1 MKIAGYQ
8 GSVNLGAGGGATVK
22 VSSDLNAYGSGGKG
36 LAAIAGAANKWAV
49 AVEAQQEDED
59 KQSILNA
66 MDIFNKSRY
75 NIMYNDE
82 SGLMN
87 TKLEGTAGA
96 GASYTE
102 QINKARQDVLS
113 NTKLHSQKNQLAL
126 DHLMY
131 QSAQQGFQTVDQYEQ
146 KQKEAV
152 TDLRYDNN
160 IQNSCEFVQKNW
172 NNPQALQDEI
182 IRTQLLTSAIY
193 GKRGAEFIESK
204 SRANIGQVVASAV
217 GASITNEDY
226 GTMRN
231 LMDKYGS
238 YLTAN
243 QRAAFEKVAYDKE
256 SSAFERNAAKD
267 LYAKYGDDEEA
278 VRKAVE
284 GMKGFSGGESGNDF
298 ENLLT
303 SFGIQESDGNYNAKN
318 ARTGAS
324 GKYQI
329 LPSNWPSWSQEA
341 GLPAGAEMTPENQ
354 EKVARFKLKQYYDKY
369 GAAGAA
375 VAWYSGE
382 TNAQRWVSGKTT
394 DVWGNTWDTPQHG
407 NEPSI
412 KEYAESVTSRA
423 GNVHSTHN
431 MSQDEQDRIMKQYRT
446 IKADHDRIET
456 YKKNKLFEGIKS
468 ELFSMFNNG
477 TSYSDAMAW
486 ATNQA
491 GSDPDKYV
499 TYRNAVTAIYGPQG
513 RSGSGG
519 SGGRE
524 GIAKL
529 GSDGKEAVISMLEAG
544 RFKSKAE
551 FLAFARSHGATNS
564 DMNTLDKSYDNW
576 LSGAGEYA
584 YDWDGLCKY
593 AMGSSSNNKVKQGLK
608 IYGKQWVRTYRAE
621 HNGMNPDESVLV
633 DAMKQ
638 AITTR
643 TFGTYVTKPGFLWDS
658 TKTFSGNDAL
668 LAKAGIARAEKI
680 ADDWY
685 HVTYFDGSDG
695 NVNGGYLDEVMNG
708 DY

>member
-8 GSVNLGAGGGATVK
+8 GSVNLGTGGGATVK

-49 AVEAQQEDED
+49 AVEAQQEEED

-113 NTKLHSQKNQLAL
+113 NTKLHSKKNQLAL

-231 LMDKYGS
+231 IMDKYGS

-256 SSAFERNAAKD
+256 SNAFERNTAKD

-278 VRKAVE
+278 VRKELE
-284 GMKGFSGGESGNDF
+284 GMKGFSEGGNEFDNLVAAIGGQESG
-298 ENLLT
+298 
-303 SFGIQESDGNYNAKN
+303 GNYNAKN
-318 ARTGAS
+318 GRTGAS

-329 LPSNWPSWSQEA
+329 MPDNWPSWSQEA

-354 EKVARFKLKQYYDKY
+354 EIVARFKLKQYYDKY
-369 GAAGAA
+369 GVRGAA
-375 VAWYSGE
+375 IAWYGGE
-382 TNAQRWVSGKTT
+382 GALKYSVEAMNRKQ
-394 DVWGNTWDTPQHG
+394 GNGD
-407 NEPSI
+407 EPSI
-412 KEYAESVTSRA
+412 NEYADSVLARMGT
-423 GNVHSTHN
+423 GHSTHN
-431 MSQDEQDRIMKQYRT
+431 MSQDEQDRIMKQYRI

-456 YKKNKLFEGIKS
+456 YKKNKLFEGIKN
-468 ELFSMFNNG
+468 EIFAMFNNG
-477 TSYSDAMAW
+477 TSYSEAMTW

-499 TYRNAVTAIYGPQG
+499 TYRNAVKAIYGPQG
-513 RSGSGG
+513 RSGSSGG
-519 SGGRE
+519 GGRE
-524 GIAKL
+524 AIAKL

-564 DMNTLDKSYDNW
+564 DMNSLDKSYDNW

-593 AMGSSSNNKVKQGLK
+593 VMGTSSNDKVKQGLK

-643 TFGTYVTKPGFLWDS
+643 TFGSYVTKPGFLWDS

>member
-113 NTKLHSQKNQLAL
+113 NTKLHSKKNQLAL

-226 GTMRN
+226 STMRN
-231 LMDKYGS
+231 IMDKYGS

-256 SSAFERNAAKD
+256 SSAFERNTAKD
-267 LYAKYGDDEEA
+267 LYAKYGDNEEA
-278 VRKAVE
+278 VRKALE
-284 GMKGFSGGESGNDF
+284 GMKGFSEGGNEFDNLVAAIGGQESG
-298 ENLLT
+298 
-303 SFGIQESDGNYNAKN
+303 GNYNAKN
-318 ARTGAS
+318 GRTGAS

-329 LPSNWPSWSQEA
+329 MPDNWPSWSQEA

-354 EKVARFKLKQYYDKY
+354 EIVARFKLKQYYDKY
-369 GAAGAA
+369 GARGAA
-375 VAWYSGE
+375 IAWYGGE
-382 TNAQRWVSGKTT
+382 GALKYSADAMNRKQ
-394 DVWGNTWDTPQHG
+394 GNGD
-407 NEPSI
+407 EPSI
-412 KEYAESVTSRA
+412 NEYADSVLARMGT
-423 GNVHSTHN
+423 GHSTHN

-468 ELFSMFNNG
+468 EIFSMFNNG

-486 ATNQA
+486 ATKQA

-513 RSGSGG
+513 RSGSSG

-524 GIAKL
+524 AIAKL

-564 DMNTLDKSYDNW
+564 DMNSLDKSYDNW

-593 AMGSSSNNKVKQGLK
+593 VMGTSSNDKVKQGLK
-608 IYGKQWVRTYRAE
+608 IYGKQWVRTYRTE

-668 LAKAGIARAEKI
+668 LAKAGIARVEKI

>member
-8 GSVNLGAGGGATVK
+8 GSVNLGTGGGATVK

-231 LMDKYGS
+231 IMDKYGS

-256 SSAFERNAAKD
+256 SSAFERNTAKD

-284 GMKGFSGGESGNDF
+284 GMKGFSGGGNEFDNLVAAIGGQESG
-298 ENLLT
+298 
-303 SFGIQESDGNYNAKN
+303 GNYNAKN
-318 ARTGAS
+318 GRTGAS

-329 LPSNWPSWSQEA
+329 MPDNWPSWSREA

-354 EKVARFKLKQYYDKY
+354 EIVARFKLKQYYDKY
-369 GAAGAA
+369 GARGAA
-375 VAWYSGE
+375 IAWYGGE
-382 TNAQRWVSGKTT
+382 GALKYSADAMNRKQ
-394 DVWGNTWDTPQHG
+394 GNGD
-407 NEPSI
+407 EPSI
-412 KEYAESVTSRA
+412 NEYADSVLARMGT
-423 GNVHSTHN
+423 GHSTRS

-456 YKKNKLFEGIKS
+456 YKKNKLFEGIKN

-477 TSYSDAMAW
+477 TSYSEAMAW

-499 TYRNAVTAIYGPQG
+499 TYRNAVVAIYGPQG
-513 RSGSGG
+513 RSGSSG
-519 SGGRE
+519 SGSGSSNGKLDDDAIGVLEDMLQE
-524 GIAKL
+524 GKFASI
-529 GSDGKEAVISMLEAG
+529 DQ
-544 RFKSKAE
+544 
-551 FLAFARSHGATNS
+551 FLAYAANKGA
-564 DMNTLDKSYDNW
+564 
-576 LSGAGEYA
+576 
-584 YDWDGLCKY
+584 
-593 AMGSSSNNKVKQGLK
+593 SSAQRGKLEK
-608 IYGKQWVRTYRAE
+608 IYKDWYSGTGEFAFDMEGLVQQVAGKNADALYKKKIQNYGRQWVRIYRAQ
-621 HNGMNPDESVLV
+621 HGGNNPGETELLEALQNCV
-633 DAMKQ
+633 
-638 AITTR
+638 TTKVY
-643 TFGTYVTKPGFLWDS
+643 GSYVTEKHSFWFDS
-658 TKTFSGNDAL
+658 TEDIKASDADL
-668 LAKAGIARAEKI
+668 IARGIASVTKTG
-680 ADDWY
+680 DDWY
-685 HVTYFDGSDG
+685 DVKWLDGTSG
-695 NVNGGYLDEVMNG
+695 KINGAYLAKLLKG

>member
-1 MKIAGYQ
+1 MKIADYK
-8 GSVNLGAGGGATVK
+8 GSVNLGTGGGATVK

-256 SSAFERNAAKD
+256 SSAFERNTAKD
-267 LYAKYGDDEEA
+267 LYAKYGDNEEA
-278 VRKAVE
+278 VRKEVE
-284 GMKGFSGGESGNDF
+284 NMDAFSPEGGKVEAQAEGTTWVRNSGVSLDGVKQQVTVGLSDIAKEFNTLSGAQLIVTSGTDSTDIHAAGEHSHGAGVKLDVAADWLENADNRKKFISYMQSKGIKVLDEYSNPSPNSTGGHLDLDF
-298 ENLLT
+298 T
-303 SFGIQESDGNYNAKN
+303 DYKG
-318 ARTGAS
+318 
-324 GKYQI
+324 
-329 LPSNWPSWSQEA
+329 
-341 GLPAGAEMTPENQ
+341 
-354 EKVARFKLKQYYDKY
+354 
-369 GAAGAA
+369 GAAAHRR
-375 VAWYSGE
+375 V
-382 TNAQRWVSGKTT
+382 
-394 DVWGNTWDTPQHG
+394 
-407 NEPSI
+407 
-412 KEYAESVTSRA
+412 
-423 GNVHSTHN
+423 
-431 MSQDEQDRIMKQYRT
+431 SQDEQDRIMKQYRT

-468 ELFSMFNNG
+468 ELFKMFNEG

-486 ATNQA
+486 AVNQA

-513 RSGSGG
+513 RSGSSG

-564 DMNTLDKSYDNW
+564 DMNSLDKSYDNW

-593 AMGSSSNNKVKQGLK
+593 AMGTSSNDKVKQGLK

-643 TFGTYVTKPGFLWDS
+643 TFGSYVTKPGFLWDS

>member
-102 QINKARQDVLS
+102 QINKARQYVLS
-113 NTKLHSQKNQLAL
+113 NTKLHSKKNQLAL

-204 SRANIGQVVASAV
+204 SRTNIGQVVASAV

-231 LMDKYGS
+231 IMDKYGS

-256 SSAFERNAAKD
+256 SSAFERNTAKD
-267 LYAKYGDDEEA
+267 LYAKYGDNEEA
-278 VRKAVE
+278 VRKALE
-284 GMKGFSGGESGNDF
+284 GMKGFSEGGNEFDNLVAAIGGQESG
-298 ENLLT
+298 
-303 SFGIQESDGNYNAKN
+303 GNYNAKN
-318 ARTGAS
+318 SRTGAS

-329 LPSNWPSWSQEA
+329 MPDNWPSWSQEA

-354 EKVARFKLKQYYDKY
+354 EIVARFKLKQYYDKY
-369 GAAGAA
+369 GARGAA
-375 VAWYSGE
+375 IAWYGGE
-382 TNAQRWVSGKTT
+382 GALNYSADAMNRKQ
-394 DVWGNTWDTPQHG
+394 GNGD
-407 NEPSI
+407 EPSI
-412 KEYAESVTSRA
+412 NEYADSVLARMGT
-423 GNVHSTHN
+423 GHSTHN
-431 MSQDEQDRIMKQYRT
+431 MSQDEQDRIIKQYRT

-468 ELFSMFNNG
+468 EIFSMFNNG

-486 ATNQA
+486 ATKQA

-513 RSGSGG
+513 RSGSSG

-524 GIAKL
+524 AIAKL

-544 RFKSKAE
+544 GFKSKAE

-564 DMNTLDKSYDNW
+564 DMNSLDKSYDNW

-593 AMGSSSNNKVKQGLK
+593 VMGTSSNDKVKQGLK

-621 HNGMNPDESVLV
+621 HNGMNPDKSVLV

-643 TFGTYVTKPGFLWDS
+643 TFGSYVTKPGFLWDS

-668 LAKAGIARAEKI
+668 LAKAGIAKVEKI

-695 NVNGGYLDEVMNG
+695 NVNGGHLDEVMNG

>member
-146 KQKEAV
+146 KQREAV

-231 LMDKYGS
+231 IMDKYGS

-256 SSAFERNAAKD
+256 SSAFERNTAKD

-278 VRKAVE
+278 ALKAVE
-284 GMKGFSGGESGNDF
+284 GMKGFSGGGNEFDNLVAAIGGQESG
-298 ENLLT
+298 
-303 SFGIQESDGNYNAKN
+303 GNYNAKN
-318 ARTGAS
+318 GRTGAS

-329 LPSNWPSWSQEA
+329 MPDNWPSWSQEA

-354 EKVARFKLKQYYDKY
+354 EIVARFKLKQYYDKY
-369 GAAGAA
+369 GARGAA
-375 VAWYSGE
+375 IAWYGGE
-382 TNAQRWVSGKTT
+382 GALKYST
-394 DVWGNTWDTPQHG
+394 DAMNRKQGNGD
-407 NEPSI
+407 EPSI
-412 KEYAESVTSRA
+412 NEYADSVLARMGT
-423 GNVHSTHN
+423 GHSTHN
-431 MSQDEQDRIMKQYRT
+431 MSQEEQDRIIKQYRT

-477 TSYSDAMAW
+477 TSYSDAMSW
-486 ATNQA
+486 AAKQA

-499 TYRNAVTAIYGPQG
+499 TYRNAVKAIYGPQG

-519 SGGRE
+519 NG
-524 GIAKL
+524 KL
-529 GSDGKEAVISMLEAG
+529 GSDGKEMVISMLEAG
-544 RFKSKAE
+544 NFKSKAE
-551 FLAFARSHGATNS
+551 FLAFARSHGASNS
-564 DMNTLDKSYDNW
+564 NMNSLDKSYDNW
-576 LSGAGEYA
+576 LNGAGEYA

-593 AMGSSSNNKVKQGLK
+593 AMGGSSNNKVKQGLK
-608 IYGKQWVRTYRAE
+608 VYGKQWVRIYRTE

-643 TFGTYVTKPGFLWDS
+643 TFGSYVTKPGFLWDS
-658 TKTFSGNDAL
+658 TKTFSGSDAL

>member
-231 LMDKYGS
+231 IIDKYGS

-256 SSAFERNAAKD
+256 SSAFERNTAKD

-284 GMKGFSGGESGNDF
+284 NMDAFSPEGGKVETQAEGTTWVRNSGVSLDGVKQQVTIGLSDIAKEFNT
-298 ENLLT
+298 LSGAQLIVT
-303 SFGIQESDGNYNAKN
+303 SGTDSTDIH
-318 ARTGAS
+318 
-324 GKYQI
+324 
-329 LPSNWPSWSQEA
+329 
-341 GLPAGAEMTPENQ
+341 
-354 EKVARFKLKQYYDKY
+354 
-369 GAAGAA
+369 AAGEHSHGAGVKLDVAA
-375 VAWYSGE
+375 DWLENADNRKKFISYMQSKGIKVLDEYSNPSPNSTG
-382 TNAQRWVSGKTT
+382 GHLDLDFT
-394 DVWGNTWDTPQHG
+394 DYKGGATAHRRV
-407 NEPSI
+407 
-412 KEYAESVTSRA
+412 
-423 GNVHSTHN
+423 
-431 MSQDEQDRIMKQYRT
+431 SQDEQDRIMKQYRT

-468 ELFSMFNNG
+468 EIFAMFGNG
-477 TSYSDAMAW
+477 TSYSEAMAW

-499 TYRNAVTAIYGPQG
+499 TYRNAVVAIYGPQG
-513 RSGSGG
+513 RSGSSG

-564 DMNTLDKSYDNW
+564 DMNSLDKSYDNW

-584 YDWDGLCKY
+584 YDWDGLCRY
-593 AMGSSSNNKVKQGLK
+593 AMGSSSNDKVKQGLK

-668 LAKAGIARAEKI
+668 LAKAGIAKAEKI
-680 ADDWY
+680 GDDWY

>member
-8 GSVNLGAGGGATVK
+8 GSVNLGTGGGATVK

-231 LMDKYGS
+231 IMDKYGS

-256 SSAFERNAAKD
+256 SSAFERNTAKD

-278 VRKAVE
+278 VRKEVE
-284 GMKGFSGGESGNDF
+284 NMDAFSPEGGKVETQAEGTTWVRNSGVSLDGVKQQVTIGLSDIAKEFNT
-298 ENLLT
+298 LSGAQLIVT
-303 SFGIQESDGNYNAKN
+303 SGTDSTDIH
-318 ARTGAS
+318 
-324 GKYQI
+324 
-329 LPSNWPSWSQEA
+329 
-341 GLPAGAEMTPENQ
+341 
-354 EKVARFKLKQYYDKY
+354 
-369 GAAGAA
+369 AAGEHSHGAGVKLDVAA
-375 VAWYSGE
+375 DWLENADNRKKFISYMQSKGIKVLDEYSNPSPNSTGGHLDLDFTDYKGGTVAHKHISL
-382 TNAQRWVSGKTT
+382 
-394 DVWGNTWDTPQHG
+394 
-407 NEPSI
+407 
-412 KEYAESVTSRA
+412 
-423 GNVHSTHN
+423 
-431 MSQDEQDRIMKQYRT
+431 DEQDRIMKQYRT

-468 ELFSMFNNG
+468 EIFAMFNKG
-477 TSYSDAMAW
+477 TSYSEAMTW

-499 TYRNAVTAIYGPQG
+499 TYRNAVVAIYGPQG
-513 RSGSGG
+513 RSGSSG
-519 SGGRE
+519 SGGSSNGKLDDDAIGVLEDMLQE
-524 GIAKL
+524 GKFSSI
-529 GSDGKEAVISMLEAG
+529 DQ
-544 RFKSKAE
+544 
-551 FLAFARSHGATNS
+551 FLAYAAKKGA
-564 DMNTLDKSYDNW
+564 
-576 LSGAGEYA
+576 
-584 YDWDGLCKY
+584 
-593 AMGSSSNNKVKQGLK
+593 SSAQRGKLEK
-608 IYGKQWVRTYRAE
+608 IYNDWYNGTGEFAFDMEGLVQQVAGKNADALYKKKIQNYGRQWVRAYRAKN
-621 HNGMNPDESVLV
+621 HGMNPGETELLEALQNCV
-633 DAMKQ
+633 
-638 AITTR
+638 TTKVY
-643 TFGTYVTKPGFLWDS
+643 GSYVTEKHSFWFDS
-658 TKTFSGNDAL
+658 TEDIKASDADL
-668 LAKAGIARAEKI
+668 IARGIASVTKTG
-680 ADDWY
+680 DDWY
-685 HVTYFDGSDG
+685 DVKWLDGTSG
-695 NVNGGYLDEVMNG
+695 KINGAYLAKLLKG

>member
-8 GSVNLGAGGGATVK
+8 GSVNLGTGGGATVK

-231 LMDKYGS
+231 IMDKYGS

-256 SSAFERNAAKD
+256 SSAFERNTAKD

-284 GMKGFSGGESGNDF
+284 GMKGFSGGGNEFDNLVAAIGGQESG
-298 ENLLT
+298 
-303 SFGIQESDGNYNAKN
+303 GNYNAKN
-318 ARTGAS
+318 GRTGAS

-329 LPSNWPSWSQEA
+329 MPDNWPSWSQEA

-354 EKVARFKLKQYYDKY
+354 EIVARFKLKQYYDKY
-369 GAAGAA
+369 GARGAA
-375 VAWYSGE
+375 IAWYGGE
-382 TNAQRWVSGKTT
+382 GALKYSADAMNRKQ
-394 DVWGNTWDTPQHG
+394 GNGD
-407 NEPSI
+407 EPSI
-412 KEYAESVTSRA
+412 NEYADSVLARMGT
-423 GNVHSTHN
+423 GHSTRS
-431 MSQDEQDRIMKQYRT
+431 MSQEEQDRIIKQYRT

-564 DMNTLDKSYDNW
+564 DMNSLDKSYDNW

-593 AMGSSSNNKVKQGLK
+593 VMGGSSNDKVKQGLK

-658 TKTFSGNDAL
+658 TKTFSGSDAL

>member
-8 GSVNLGAGGGATVK
+8 GSVNLGAGSGATVK

-96 GASYTE
+96 SSSYTE

-113 NTKLHSQKNQLAL
+113 NTKLHSKKNQLAL

-231 LMDKYGS
+231 IMDKYGS

-243 QRAAFEKVAYDKE
+243 QRAVFEKVAYDKE
-256 SSAFERNAAKD
+256 SSAFERNTAKD
-267 LYAKYGDDEEA
+267 LYAKYGDNEEA
-278 VRKAVE
+278 VRKEVE
-284 GMKGFSGGESGNDF
+284 NMDAFSPEGGRVEAQAEGTTWVRNSGVSLDGVKQQVTVGLSDIAKEFNT
-298 ENLLT
+298 LSGAQLIVT
-303 SFGIQESDGNYNAKN
+303 SGTDSTDIH
-318 ARTGAS
+318 
-324 GKYQI
+324 
-329 LPSNWPSWSQEA
+329 
-341 GLPAGAEMTPENQ
+341 
-354 EKVARFKLKQYYDKY
+354 
-369 GAAGAA
+369 AAGEHSHGAGVKLDVAA
-375 VAWYSGE
+375 DWLENADNRKKFISYMQSKGIKVLDEYSNPSPNSTG
-382 TNAQRWVSGKTT
+382 GHLDLDFT
-394 DVWGNTWDTPQHG
+394 DYKGGATAHRRV
-407 NEPSI
+407 
-412 KEYAESVTSRA
+412 
-423 GNVHSTHN
+423 
-431 MSQDEQDRIMKQYRT
+431 SQDEQDRIMKQYRT

-468 ELFSMFNNG
+468 EIFAMFGNG

>member
-22 VSSDLNAYGSGGKG
+22 VSSYLNAYGSGGKG
-36 LAAIAGAANKWAV
+36 LAAIAGAVNKWAV

-113 NTKLHSQKNQLAL
+113 DTKLHSKKNQLAL

-226 GTMRN
+226 STMRN
-231 LMDKYGS
+231 IMDKYGS

-256 SSAFERNAAKD
+256 SSAFERNTAKD
-267 LYAKYGDDEEA
+267 LYAKYGDNEEA
-278 VRKAVE
+278 VRKEVE
-284 GMKGFSGGESGNDF
+284 GMKGFSEGGNEFDNLVAAIGGQESG
-298 ENLLT
+298 
-303 SFGIQESDGNYNAKN
+303 GNYNAKN
-318 ARTGAS
+318 GRTGAS

-329 LPSNWPSWSQEA
+329 MPDNWPSWSQEA
-341 GLPAGAEMTPENQ
+341 GLPAGAAMTPENQ
-354 EKVARFKLKQYYDKY
+354 EIVARFKLKQYYDKY
-369 GAAGAA
+369 GARGAA
-375 VAWYSGE
+375 IAWYGGE
-382 TNAQRWVSGKTT
+382 GALNYSADAMNRKQ
-394 DVWGNTWDTPQHG
+394 GNGD
-407 NEPSI
+407 EPSI
-412 KEYAESVTSRA
+412 NEYADSVLARMGT
-423 GNVHSTHN
+423 GHSTHN

-446 IKADHDRIET
+446 IKADHDRIKT

-486 ATNQA
+486 AANQA

-499 TYRNAVTAIYGPQG
+499 TYRNAVKAIYGPQG
-513 RSGSGG
+513 RSGSSNG
-519 SGGRE
+519 
-524 GIAKL
+524 KL

-564 DMNTLDKSYDNW
+564 NMNSLDKSYDNW

-593 AMGSSSNNKVKQGLK
+593 AMGSSSNDKVKQGLK

-668 LAKAGIARAEKI
+668 LAKAGIARVEKI

-695 NVNGGYLDEVMNG
+695 NVNGGYLDEIMNG

>member
-8 GSVNLGAGGGATVK
+8 GSVNLGTGGGATVK

-75 NIMYNDE
+75 NIMYNGE

-231 LMDKYGS
+231 IMDKYGS

-256 SSAFERNAAKD
+256 SSAFERNTAKD

-278 VRKAVE
+278 VRKEVE
-284 GMKGFSGGESGNDF
+284 NMDAFSPEGGKVETQAEGTTWVRNSGVSLDGVKQQVTIGLSDIAKEFNT
-298 ENLLT
+298 LSGAQLIVT
-303 SFGIQESDGNYNAKN
+303 SGTDSTDIH
-318 ARTGAS
+318 
-324 GKYQI
+324 
-329 LPSNWPSWSQEA
+329 
-341 GLPAGAEMTPENQ
+341 
-354 EKVARFKLKQYYDKY
+354 
-369 GAAGAA
+369 AAGEHSHGAGVKLDVAA
-375 VAWYSGE
+375 DWLENADNRKKFISYMQSKGIKVLDEYSNPSPNSTGGHLDLDFTDYKGGTVAHKHISL
-382 TNAQRWVSGKTT
+382 
-394 DVWGNTWDTPQHG
+394 
-407 NEPSI
+407 
-412 KEYAESVTSRA
+412 
-423 GNVHSTHN
+423 
-431 MSQDEQDRIMKQYRT
+431 DEQDRIMKQYRT

-468 ELFSMFNNG
+468 EIFAMFNKG
-477 TSYSDAMAW
+477 TSYSEAMTW

-499 TYRNAVTAIYGPQG
+499 TYRNAVVAIYGPQG
-513 RSGSGG
+513 RSGSSG
-519 SGGRE
+519 SGGSSNGKLDDDAIGVLEDMLQE
-524 GIAKL
+524 GKFSSI
-529 GSDGKEAVISMLEAG
+529 DQ
-544 RFKSKAE
+544 
-551 FLAFARSHGATNS
+551 FLAYAARKGA
-564 DMNTLDKSYDNW
+564 
-576 LSGAGEYA
+576 
-584 YDWDGLCKY
+584 
-593 AMGSSSNNKVKQGLK
+593 SSAQRGKLEK
-608 IYGKQWVRTYRAE
+608 IYNDWYNGTGEFAFDMEGLVQQVAGKNADALYKKKIQNYGRQWVRAYRAKN
-621 HNGMNPDESVLV
+621 HGMNPGETELLEALQNCV
-633 DAMKQ
+633 
-638 AITTR
+638 TTKVY
-643 TFGTYVTKPGFLWDS
+643 GSYVTEKHSFWFDS
-658 TKTFSGNDAL
+658 TEDIKASDADL
-668 LAKAGIARAEKI
+668 IARGIASVTKTG
-680 ADDWY
+680 DDWY
-685 HVTYFDGSDG
+685 DVKWLDGTSG
-695 NVNGGYLDEVMNG
+695 KINGAYLAKLLKG

>member
-8 GSVNLGAGGGATVK
+8 GSVNLGTGGGATVK

-217 GASITNEDY
+217 GSSITNEDY

-231 LMDKYGS
+231 IMDKYGS

-256 SSAFERNAAKD
+256 SSAFERNTAKD

-284 GMKGFSGGESGNDF
+284 GMKGFSGGGNEFDNLVAAIGGQESG
-298 ENLLT
+298 
-303 SFGIQESDGNYNAKN
+303 GNYNAKN
-318 ARTGAS
+318 GRTGAS

-329 LPSNWPSWSQEA
+329 MPDNWPSWSREA

-354 EKVARFKLKQYYDKY
+354 EIVARFKLKQYYDKY
-369 GAAGAA
+369 GARGAA
-375 VAWYSGE
+375 IAWYGGE
-382 TNAQRWVSGKTT
+382 GALKYSADAMNRKQ
-394 DVWGNTWDTPQHG
+394 GNGD
-407 NEPSI
+407 EPSI
-412 KEYAESVTSRA
+412 NEYADSVLARMGT
-423 GNVHSTHN
+423 GHSTRS

-456 YKKNKLFEGIKS
+456 YKKNKLFEGIKN
-468 ELFSMFNNG
+468 EIFAMFGNG
-477 TSYSDAMAW
+477 TSYSEAMAW

-499 TYRNAVTAIYGPQG
+499 TYRNAVVAIYGPQG
-513 RSGSGG
+513 RSGSSGNG
-519 SGGRE
+519 SGSSNGKLDDDAIGVLEDMLQE
-524 GIAKL
+524 GKFASI
-529 GSDGKEAVISMLEAG
+529 DQ
-544 RFKSKAE
+544 
-551 FLAFARSHGATNS
+551 FLAYAANKGA
-564 DMNTLDKSYDNW
+564 
-576 LSGAGEYA
+576 
-584 YDWDGLCKY
+584 
-593 AMGSSSNNKVKQGLK
+593 SSAQRGKLEK
-608 IYGKQWVRTYRAE
+608 IYKDWYSGTGEFAFDMEGFVQQVAGKNADALYKKKIQNYGRQWVRAYRTKN
-621 HNGMNPDESVLV
+621 HGMNPGETELLEALRNCV
-633 DAMKQ
+633 
-638 AITTR
+638 TTKVY
-643 TFGTYVTKPGFLWDS
+643 GSYVTEKHSFWFDS
-658 TKTFSGNDAL
+658 TEDIKASDADL
-668 LAKAGIARAEKI
+668 IARGIASVNKTG
-680 ADDWY
+680 DDWY
-685 HVTYFDGSDG
+685 DVKWLDGTSG
-695 NVNGGYLDEVMNG
+695 KINGAYLAKLLKG

>member
-231 LMDKYGS
+231 IMDKYGS

-256 SSAFERNAAKD
+256 SSAFERNTAKD
-267 LYAKYGDDEEA
+267 LYAKYGDNEEA
-278 VRKAVE
+278 VRKELE
-284 GMKGFSGGESGNDF
+284 GMKGFSEGGNEFDNLVAAIGGQESG
-298 ENLLT
+298 
-303 SFGIQESDGNYNAKN
+303 GNYNAKN
-318 ARTGAS
+318 GRTGAS

-329 LPSNWPSWSQEA
+329 MPDNWPSWSQEA

-354 EKVARFKLKQYYDKY
+354 EIVARFKLKQYYDKY
-369 GAAGAA
+369 GARGAAIAWYGGEGALKYSAGAM
-375 VAWYSGE
+375 
-382 TNAQRWVSGKTT
+382 NRKQ
-394 DVWGNTWDTPQHG
+394 GNGD
-407 NEPSI
+407 EPSI
-412 KEYAESVTSRA
+412 NEYADSVLARMGT
-423 GNVHSTHN
+423 GHSTHN

-468 ELFSMFNNG
+468 EIFSMFNNG

-513 RSGSGG
+513 RSGSSG

-564 DMNTLDKSYDNW
+564 DMNSLDKSYDNW

-593 AMGSSSNNKVKQGLK
+593 VMGTSSNDKVKQGLK

-658 TKTFSGNDAL
+658 TKIFSGNDAL
-668 LAKAGIARAEKI
+668 LAKAGIARVEKI

>member
-113 NTKLHSQKNQLAL
+113 NTKLHSKKNQLAL

-231 LMDKYGS
+231 IMDKYGS

-256 SSAFERNAAKD
+256 SSAFERNTAKD
-267 LYAKYGDDEEA
+267 LYAKYGDNEEA
-278 VRKAVE
+278 VRKALE
-284 GMKGFSGGESGNDF
+284 GMKGFSEGGNEFDNLVAAIGGQESG
-298 ENLLT
+298 
-303 SFGIQESDGNYNAKN
+303 GNYNAKN
-318 ARTGAS
+318 SRTGAS

-329 LPSNWPSWSQEA
+329 MPDNWPSWSQEA

-354 EKVARFKLKQYYDKY
+354 EIVARFKLKQYYDKY
-369 GAAGAA
+369 GARGAA
-375 VAWYSGE
+375 IAWYGGE
-382 TNAQRWVSGKTT
+382 GALNYSADAMNRKQ
-394 DVWGNTWDTPQHG
+394 GNGD
-407 NEPSI
+407 EPSI
-412 KEYAESVTSRA
+412 NEYADSVLARMGT
-423 GNVHSTHN
+423 GHSTHN

-468 ELFSMFNNG
+468 EIFSMFNNG

-513 RSGSGG
+513 RSGSSG

-524 GIAKL
+524 AIAKL

-564 DMNTLDKSYDNW
+564 DMNSLDKSYDNW

-593 AMGSSSNNKVKQGLK
+593 AMGSSSNDKVKQGLK

-668 LAKAGIARAEKI
+668 LAKAGIARVEKI

>member
-8 GSVNLGAGGGATVK
+8 GSVNLGTGGGATVK

-204 SRANIGQVVASAV
+204 SRANIGQVVASAA

-231 LMDKYGS
+231 IMDKYGS

-256 SSAFERNAAKD
+256 SSAFERNTAKD

-278 VRKAVE
+278 VRKEVE
-284 GMKGFSGGESGNDF
+284 NMDAFSPEGGKVETQAEGTTWVRNSGVSLDGVKQQVTIGLSDIAKEFNT
-298 ENLLT
+298 LSGAQLIVT
-303 SFGIQESDGNYNAKN
+303 SGTDSTDIH
-318 ARTGAS
+318 
-324 GKYQI
+324 
-329 LPSNWPSWSQEA
+329 
-341 GLPAGAEMTPENQ
+341 
-354 EKVARFKLKQYYDKY
+354 
-369 GAAGAA
+369 AAGEHSHGAGVKLDVAA
-375 VAWYSGE
+375 DWLENADNRKKFISYMQSKGIKVLDEYSNPSPNSTGGHLDLDFTDYKGGTVAHKHISLDG
-382 TNAQRWVSGKTT
+382 
-394 DVWGNTWDTPQHG
+394 
-407 NEPSI
+407 
-412 KEYAESVTSRA
+412 
-423 GNVHSTHN
+423 
-431 MSQDEQDRIMKQYRT
+431 QDRIMKQYRI

-468 ELFSMFNNG
+468 EIFAMFGNG
-477 TSYSDAMAW
+477 TSYSEAMAW

-499 TYRNAVTAIYGPQG
+499 TYRNAVVAIYGPQG
-513 RSGSGG
+513 RSGS
-519 SGGRE
+519 SGGGNGKLDDDAIGVLEDMLQE
-524 GIAKL
+524 GKFSSI
-529 GSDGKEAVISMLEAG
+529 DQ
-544 RFKSKAE
+544 
-551 FLAFARSHGATNS
+551 FLAYAANKGA
-564 DMNTLDKSYDNW
+564 
-576 LSGAGEYA
+576 
-584 YDWDGLCKY
+584 
-593 AMGSSSNNKVKQGLK
+593 SSAQRGKLEK
-608 IYGKQWVRTYRAE
+608 IYNDWYSGTGEFAFDMEGLVQQVAGKNADKLYKKKIQNYGRQWVRAYRAKN
-621 HNGMNPDESVLV
+621 HGMNPGETELLEALQNCV
-633 DAMKQ
+633 
-638 AITTR
+638 TTKVY
-643 TFGTYVTKPGFLWDS
+643 GSYVTEKHSFWFDS
-658 TKTFSGNDAL
+658 TEDIKASDADL
-668 LAKAGIARAEKI
+668 IARGIASVTKTG
-680 ADDWY
+680 DDWY
-685 HVTYFDGSDG
+685 DVKWLDGTSG
-695 NVNGGYLDEVMNG
+695 KINGAYLAKLLKG

>member
-8 GSVNLGAGGGATVK
+8 GSVNLGTGGGATVK
-22 VSSDLNAYGSGGKG
+22 VSSDLNAYGDGGKG
-36 LAAIAGAANKWAV
+36 LTAIAGAANKWAV

-267 LYAKYGDDEEA
+267 LYAKYGDNEEA
-278 VRKAVE
+278 VRKELE
-284 GMKGFSGGESGNDF
+284 GMKGFSEGGNEFDNLVAAIGGQESG
-298 ENLLT
+298 
-303 SFGIQESDGNYNAKN
+303 GNYNAKN
-318 ARTGAS
+318 GRTGAS

-329 LPSNWPSWSQEA
+329 MPDNWPSWSQEA

-369 GAAGAA
+369 GARGAAIAWYGGEGALKYSAGAM
-375 VAWYSGE
+375 
-382 TNAQRWVSGKTT
+382 NRKQ
-394 DVWGNTWDTPQHG
+394 GNGD
-407 NEPSI
+407 EPSI
-412 KEYAESVTSRA
+412 NEYADSVLARMGT
-423 GNVHSTHN
+423 GHSTHS

-468 ELFSMFNNG
+468 DLFAMFKNG
-477 TSYSDAMAW
+477 TSYSEAMTW

-499 TYRNAVTAIYGPQG
+499 TYRNAVVAIYGPQG
-513 RSGSGG
+513 RSGSSNGKLDDDAIG
-519 SGGRE
+519 VLEDMLQE
-524 GIAKL
+524 GKFASI
-529 GSDGKEAVISMLEAG
+529 DQ
-544 RFKSKAE
+544 
-551 FLAFARSHGATNS
+551 FLAYAANKGA
-564 DMNTLDKSYDNW
+564 
-576 LSGAGEYA
+576 
-584 YDWDGLCKY
+584 
-593 AMGSSSNNKVKQGLK
+593 SSAQRGKLEK
-608 IYGKQWVRTYRAE
+608 IYKDWYSGTGEFAFDMEGLVQQVAGKNADALYKKKIQNYGRQWVRTYRAQ
-621 HNGMNPDESVLV
+621 HGGNNPGETELLEALQNCV
-633 DAMKQ
+633 
-638 AITTR
+638 TTKVY
-643 TFGTYVTKPGFLWDS
+643 GSYVTEKHSFWFDS
-658 TKTFSGNDAL
+658 TEDIKASDADL
-668 LAKAGIARAEKI
+668 IARGIASVTKTG
-680 ADDWY
+680 DDWY
-685 HVTYFDGSDG
+685 DVKWLDGTSG
-695 NVNGGYLDEVMNG
+695 KINGAYLAKLLKG

>member
-8 GSVNLGAGGGATVK
+8 GSVNLGAGSGATVK

-96 GASYTE
+96 SSSYTE

-113 NTKLHSQKNQLAL
+113 NTKLHSKKNQLAL

-231 LMDKYGS
+231 IMDKYGS

-256 SSAFERNAAKD
+256 SSAFERNTAKD

-278 VRKAVE
+278 ALKAVE
-284 GMKGFSGGESGNDF
+284 GMKGFSGGGNEFDNLVAAIGGQESG
-298 ENLLT
+298 
-303 SFGIQESDGNYNAKN
+303 GNYNAKN
-318 ARTGAS
+318 GRTGAS

-329 LPSNWPSWSQEA
+329 MPDNWPSWSREA

-354 EKVARFKLKQYYDKY
+354 EIVARFKLKQYYDKY
-369 GAAGAA
+369 GARGAA
-375 VAWYSGE
+375 IAWYGGE
-382 TNAQRWVSGKTT
+382 GALKYST
-394 DVWGNTWDTPQHG
+394 DAMNRKQGNG
-407 NEPSI
+407 GEPSI
-412 KEYAESVTSRA
+412 NEYADSVLARMGT
-423 GNVHSTHN
+423 GHSTHN
-431 MSQDEQDRIMKQYRT
+431 MSQEEQDRVMKQYRT
-446 IKADHDRIET
+446 IKADHARIET

-468 ELFSMFNNG
+468 EIFAMFGNG
-477 TSYSDAMAW
+477 TSYDAAMTW

-513 RSGSGG
+513 RSGSSG

-544 RFKSKAE
+544 KFKSKAE

-564 DMNTLDKSYDNW
+564 DMNSLDKSYDNW
-576 LSGAGEYA
+576 LNGAGEYA

-593 AMGSSSNNKVKQGLK
+593 AMGGSSNNKVKQGLK

-643 TFGTYVTKPGFLWDS
+643 TFGSYVTKPGFLWDS
-658 TKTFSGNDAL
+658 TKTFSGSDAL

>member
-36 LAAIAGAANKWAV
+36 LAAIAGAANKWAA

-113 NTKLHSQKNQLAL
+113 NTKLHSKKNQLAL

-231 LMDKYGS
+231 IMDKYGS

-256 SSAFERNAAKD
+256 SSAFERNTAKD
-267 LYAKYGDDEEA
+267 LYAKYGDNEEA
-278 VRKAVE
+278 VRKALE
-284 GMKGFSGGESGNDF
+284 GMKGFSEGGNEFDNLVAAIGGQESG
-298 ENLLT
+298 
-303 SFGIQESDGNYNAKN
+303 GNYNAKN
-318 ARTGAS
+318 GRTGAS

-329 LPSNWPSWSQEA
+329 MPDNWPSWSQEA

-354 EKVARFKLKQYYDKY
+354 EIVARFKLKQYYDKY
-369 GAAGAA
+369 GARGAAIAWYGGEGALKYSAGAM
-375 VAWYSGE
+375 
-382 TNAQRWVSGKTT
+382 NRKQ
-394 DVWGNTWDTPQHG
+394 GNGD
-407 NEPSI
+407 EPSI
-412 KEYAESVTSRA
+412 NEYADSVLARMGT
-423 GNVHSTHN
+423 GHSTHN

-486 ATNQA
+486 ATKQA

-513 RSGSGG
+513 RSGSSG
-519 SGGRE
+519 SGGSSNGKLDDDAIGVLEDMLQE
-524 GIAKL
+524 GKFASI
-529 GSDGKEAVISMLEAG
+529 DQ
-544 RFKSKAE
+544 
-551 FLAFARSHGATNS
+551 FLAYAANKGA
-564 DMNTLDKSYDNW
+564 
-576 LSGAGEYA
+576 
-584 YDWDGLCKY
+584 
-593 AMGSSSNNKVKQGLK
+593 SSAQRGKLEK
-608 IYGKQWVRTYRAE
+608 IYNDWYNGTGEFAFDMEGLVQQVAGKNADALYKKKIQNYGRQWVRAYRAKN
-621 HNGMNPDESVLV
+621 HGMNPGETELLEALQNCV
-633 DAMKQ
+633 
-638 AITTR
+638 TTKVY
-643 TFGTYVTKPGFLWDS
+643 GSYVTEKHSFWFDS
-658 TKTFSGNDAL
+658 TEDIKASDADL
-668 LAKAGIARAEKI
+668 IARGIASVTKTG
-680 ADDWY
+680 DDWY
-685 HVTYFDGSDG
+685 DVKWLDGTSG
-695 NVNGGYLDEVMNG
+695 KINGAYLAKLLKG

>member
-8 GSVNLGAGGGATVK
+8 GSVNLGTGGGATVK

-96 GASYTE
+96 SSSYTE

-113 NTKLHSQKNQLAL
+113 NTKLHSKKNQLAL

-231 LMDKYGS
+231 IMDKYGS

-256 SSAFERNAAKD
+256 SNAFERNTAKD

-278 VRKAVE
+278 VRKEVE
-284 GMKGFSGGESGNDF
+284 NMDAFLPEGGKVETQAEGTTWVRNSGVSLDGVKQQVTIGLSDIAKEFNTLSGAQ
-298 ENLLT
+298 LIVT
-303 SFGIQESDGNYNAKN
+303 SGTDSTDIH
-318 ARTGAS
+318 
-324 GKYQI
+324 
-329 LPSNWPSWSQEA
+329 
-341 GLPAGAEMTPENQ
+341 
-354 EKVARFKLKQYYDKY
+354 
-369 GAAGAA
+369 AAGEHSHGAGVKLDVAA
-375 VAWYSGE
+375 DWLENADNRKKFISYMQSKGIKVLDEYSNPSPNSTGGHLDLDFTDYKGGTVAHKHISLDG
-382 TNAQRWVSGKTT
+382 
-394 DVWGNTWDTPQHG
+394 
-407 NEPSI
+407 
-412 KEYAESVTSRA
+412 
-423 GNVHSTHN
+423 
-431 MSQDEQDRIMKQYRT
+431 QDRIMKQYRI

-456 YKKNKLFEGIKS
+456 YKKNKLFEGIKN
-468 ELFSMFNNG
+468 EIFAMFNNG
-477 TSYSDAMAW
+477 TSYSEAMTW

-499 TYRNAVTAIYGPQG
+499 TYRNAVEAIYGPQG
-513 RSGSGG
+513 RSGS
-519 SGGRE
+519 SGGGNGKLDDDAIGVLEDMLQE
-524 GIAKL
+524 GKFSSI
-529 GSDGKEAVISMLEAG
+529 DQ
-544 RFKSKAE
+544 
-551 FLAFARSHGATNS
+551 FLAYAANKGASSAQRGKLEEIYKDWYSGTGEFAF
-564 DMNTLDKSYDNW
+564 DMEGLVQQV
-576 LSGAGEYA
+576 AGKNADALY
-584 YDWDGLCKY
+584 K
-593 AMGSSSNNKVKQGLK
+593 KK
-608 IYGKQWVRTYRAE
+608 IQNYGRQWVRAYRVKN
-621 HNGMNPDESVLV
+621 HGMNPGETELLEALQNCV
-633 DAMKQ
+633 
-638 AITTR
+638 TTKVY
-643 TFGTYVTKPGFLWDS
+643 GSYVTEKHSFWFDS
-658 TKTFSGNDAL
+658 TEDIKASDADL
-668 LAKAGIARAEKI
+668 IARGIASVNKTG
-680 ADDWY
+680 DDWY
-685 HVTYFDGSDG
+685 DVKWLDGTSG
-695 NVNGGYLDEVMNG
+695 KINGAYLAKLLKG

>member
-8 GSVNLGAGGGATVK
+8 GSVNLGTGGGATVK

-113 NTKLHSQKNQLAL
+113 NTKLHSKKNQLAL

-231 LMDKYGS
+231 IMDKYGS

-256 SSAFERNAAKD
+256 SNAFERNTAKD

-278 VRKAVE
+278 VRKEVE
-284 GMKGFSGGESGNDF
+284 NMDAFLPEGGKVETQAEGTTWVRNSGVSLDGVKQQVTIGLSDIAKEFNTLSGAQ
-298 ENLLT
+298 LIVT
-303 SFGIQESDGNYNAKN
+303 SGTDSTDIH
-318 ARTGAS
+318 
-324 GKYQI
+324 
-329 LPSNWPSWSQEA
+329 
-341 GLPAGAEMTPENQ
+341 
-354 EKVARFKLKQYYDKY
+354 
-369 GAAGAA
+369 AAGEHSHGAGVKLDVAA
-375 VAWYSGE
+375 DWLENADNRKKFISYMQSKGIKVLDEYSNPSPNSTGGHLDLDFTDYKGGTVAHKHISLDG
-382 TNAQRWVSGKTT
+382 
-394 DVWGNTWDTPQHG
+394 
-407 NEPSI
+407 
-412 KEYAESVTSRA
+412 
-423 GNVHSTHN
+423 
-431 MSQDEQDRIMKQYRT
+431 QDRIMKQYRI

-468 ELFSMFNNG
+468 EIFAMFGNG
-477 TSYSDAMAW
+477 TSYSEAMTW

-499 TYRNAVTAIYGPQG
+499 TYRNAVEAIYGPQG

-519 SGGRE
+519 SSNGKLDDDAIGVLEDMLQE
-524 GIAKL
+524 GKFSSI
-529 GSDGKEAVISMLEAG
+529 DQ
-544 RFKSKAE
+544 
-551 FLAFARSHGATNS
+551 FLAYAANKGA
-564 DMNTLDKSYDNW
+564 
-576 LSGAGEYA
+576 
-584 YDWDGLCKY
+584 
-593 AMGSSSNNKVKQGLK
+593 SSAQRGKLEK
-608 IYGKQWVRTYRAE
+608 IYKDWYSGTGEFAFDMEGLVQQVAGKNADALYKKKIQNYGRQWVRAYRVKN
-621 HNGMNPDESVLV
+621 HGMNPGETELLEALQNCV
-633 DAMKQ
+633 
-638 AITTR
+638 TTKVY
-643 TFGTYVTKPGFLWDS
+643 GSYVTEKHSFWFDS
-658 TKTFSGNDAL
+658 TEDIKASDADL
-668 LAKAGIARAEKI
+668 IARGIASVNKTG
-680 ADDWY
+680 DDWY
-685 HVTYFDGSDG
+685 DVKWLDGTSG
-695 NVNGGYLDEVMNG
+695 KINGAYLAKLLKG

>member
-113 NTKLHSQKNQLAL
+113 NTKLHSKKNQLAL

-231 LMDKYGS
+231 IMDKYGS

-256 SSAFERNAAKD
+256 SSAFERNTAKD

-278 VRKAVE
+278 VRKEVE
-284 GMKGFSGGESGNDF
+284 NMDAFSPEGGKVETQAEGTTWVRNSGVSLDGVKQQVTIGLSDIAKEFNT
-298 ENLLT
+298 LSGAQLIVT
-303 SFGIQESDGNYNAKN
+303 SGTDSTDIH
-318 ARTGAS
+318 
-324 GKYQI
+324 
-329 LPSNWPSWSQEA
+329 
-341 GLPAGAEMTPENQ
+341 
-354 EKVARFKLKQYYDKY
+354 
-369 GAAGAA
+369 AAGEHSHAA
-375 VAWYSGE
+375 GIKLDVAADWLENADNRKKFISYMQSKGIKVLDEYSNPSPNSTG
-382 TNAQRWVSGKTT
+382 GHLDLDFT
-394 DVWGNTWDTPQHG
+394 DYKGGTVAHKHISLDG
-407 NEPSI
+407 
-412 KEYAESVTSRA
+412 
-423 GNVHSTHN
+423 
-431 MSQDEQDRIMKQYRT
+431 QDRIMKQYRI

-468 ELFSMFNNG
+468 EIFAMFGNG
-477 TSYSDAMAW
+477 TSYSEAMTW

-499 TYRNAVTAIYGPQG
+499 TYRNAVEAIYGPQG
-513 RSGSGG
+513 RSGSSG
-519 SGGRE
+519 SGGSSNGKLDDDAIGVLEDMLQE
-524 GIAKL
+524 GKFASI
-529 GSDGKEAVISMLEAG
+529 DQ
-544 RFKSKAE
+544 
-551 FLAFARSHGATNS
+551 FLAYAANKGA
-564 DMNTLDKSYDNW
+564 
-576 LSGAGEYA
+576 
-584 YDWDGLCKY
+584 
-593 AMGSSSNNKVKQGLK
+593 SSAQRGKLEK
-608 IYGKQWVRTYRAE
+608 IYNDWYSGTGEFAFDMEGLVQQVAGKNADALYKKKIQNYGRQWVRAYRTKN
-621 HNGMNPDESVLV
+621 HGMNPGETELLEALRNCV
-633 DAMKQ
+633 
-638 AITTR
+638 TTKVY
-643 TFGTYVTKPGFLWDS
+643 GSYVTEKHSFWFDS
-658 TKTFSGNDAL
+658 TEDIKASDADL
-668 LAKAGIARAEKI
+668 IARGIASVNKTG
-680 ADDWY
+680 DDWY
-685 HVTYFDGSDG
+685 DVKWLDGTSG
-695 NVNGGYLDEVMNG
+695 KINGAYLAKLLKG

>member
-8 GSVNLGAGGGATVK
+8 GSVNLGTGGGATVK

-87 TKLEGTAGA
+87 TKLEGTPGA

-231 LMDKYGS
+231 IMDKYGS

-256 SSAFERNAAKD
+256 SSAFERNTAKD
-267 LYAKYGDDEEA
+267 LYAKYGDNEEA
-278 VRKAVE
+278 VRKELE
-284 GMKGFSGGESGNDF
+284 GMKGFSEGGNEFDNLVAAIGGQESG
-298 ENLLT
+298 
-303 SFGIQESDGNYNAKN
+303 GNYNAKN
-318 ARTGAS
+318 GRTGAS

-329 LPSNWPSWSQEA
+329 MPDNWPSWSQEA

-354 EKVARFKLKQYYDKY
+354 EIVARFKLKQYYDKY
-369 GAAGAA
+369 GARGAA
-375 VAWYSGE
+375 IAWYGGE
-382 TNAQRWVSGKTT
+382 GALKYSADAMNRKQ
-394 DVWGNTWDTPQHG
+394 GNGD
-407 NEPSI
+407 EPSI
-412 KEYAESVTSRA
+412 NEYADSVLARMGT
-423 GNVHSTHN
+423 GHSTHN
-431 MSQDEQDRIMKQYRT
+431 MSQDEQDRIIKQYRT

-468 ELFSMFNNG
+468 NLFAMFGNG
-477 TSYSDAMAW
+477 TSYSEAMTW

-499 TYRNAVTAIYGPQG
+499 TYRNAVMAIYGPQG

-658 TKTFSGNDAL
+658 TKIFSGSDAL

>member
-8 GSVNLGAGGGATVK
+8 GSVNLGTGGGATVK
-22 VSSDLNAYGSGGKG
+22 VSSDLNAYGDGGKG

-256 SSAFERNAAKD
+256 SSAFERNTAKD
-267 LYAKYGDDEEA
+267 LYAKYGDNEEA
-278 VRKAVE
+278 VRKEVE
-284 GMKGFSGGESGNDF
+284 NMDAFSPEGGKVEAQAEGTTWVRNSGVSLDGIKQQVTVGLSDIAKEFNT
-298 ENLLT
+298 LSGAQLIVT
-303 SFGIQESDGNYNAKN
+303 SGTDSTDIH
-318 ARTGAS
+318 
-324 GKYQI
+324 
-329 LPSNWPSWSQEA
+329 
-341 GLPAGAEMTPENQ
+341 
-354 EKVARFKLKQYYDKY
+354 
-369 GAAGAA
+369 AAGEHSHGAGVKLDVAA
-375 VAWYSGE
+375 DWLENADNRKKFISYMQSKGIKVLDEYSNPSPNSTG
-382 TNAQRWVSGKTT
+382 GHLDLDFT
-394 DVWGNTWDTPQHG
+394 DYKGGATAHRRV
-407 NEPSI
+407 
-412 KEYAESVTSRA
+412 
-423 GNVHSTHN
+423 
-431 MSQDEQDRIMKQYRT
+431 SQDEQDRIMKQYRT

-468 ELFSMFNNG
+468 EIFAMFGNG

-519 SGGRE
+519 SGDRE

>member
-1 MKIAGYQ
+1 
-8 GSVNLGAGGGATVK
+8 
-22 VSSDLNAYGSGGKG
+22 
-36 LAAIAGAANKWAV
+36 
-49 AVEAQQEDED
+49 
-59 KQSILNA
+59 
-66 MDIFNKSRY
+66 
-75 NIMYNDE
+75 
-82 SGLMN
+82 
-87 TKLEGTAGA
+87 
-96 GASYTE
+96 
-102 QINKARQDVLS
+102 
-113 NTKLHSQKNQLAL
+113 
-126 DHLMY
+126 
-131 QSAQQGFQTVDQYEQ
+131 
-146 KQKEAV
+146 
-152 TDLRYDNN
+152 
-160 IQNSCEFVQKNW
+160 
-172 NNPQALQDEI
+172 
-182 IRTQLLTSAIY
+182 
-193 GKRGAEFIESK
+193 
-204 SRANIGQVVASAV
+204 
-217 GASITNEDY
+217 
-226 GTMRN
+226 
-231 LMDKYGS
+231 
-238 YLTAN
+238 
-243 QRAAFEKVAYDKE
+243 
-256 SSAFERNAAKD
+256 
-267 LYAKYGDDEEA
+267 
-278 VRKAVE
+278 
-284 GMKGFSGGESGNDF
+284 
-298 ENLLT
+298 
-303 SFGIQESDGNYNAKN
+303 
-318 ARTGAS
+318 
-324 GKYQI
+324 
-329 LPSNWPSWSQEA
+329 
-341 GLPAGAEMTPENQ
+341 MTPENQ

-369 GAAGAA
+369 GARGAA
-375 VAWYSGE
+375 IAWYGGE
-382 TNAQRWVSGKTT
+382 GALKYSADAMNRKQ
-394 DVWGNTWDTPQHG
+394 GNGD
-407 NEPSI
+407 EPSI
-412 KEYAESVTSRA
+412 NEYADSVLARMGT
-423 GNVHSTHN
+423 GHSTHS
-431 MSQDEQDRIMKQYRT
+431 MSQDEQDRIIKQYRT

-468 ELFSMFNNG
+468 ELFSMFKNG

-513 RSGSGG
+513 RSGS

-564 DMNTLDKSYDNW
+564 DMNTLDKAYDNW

-658 TKTFSGNDAL
+658 TKTFSGNEAL

-695 NVNGGYLDEVMNG
+695 NVNGGYLDEIMNG

>member
-113 NTKLHSQKNQLAL
+113 NTKLHSKKNQLAL

-231 LMDKYGS
+231 IMDKYGS

-256 SSAFERNAAKD
+256 SSAFERNTAKD
-267 LYAKYGDDEEA
+267 LYAKYGDNEEA
-278 VRKAVE
+278 VRKALE
-284 GMKGFSGGESGNDF
+284 GMKGFSEGGNEFDNLVAAIGGQESG
-298 ENLLT
+298 
-303 SFGIQESDGNYNAKN
+303 GNYNAKN
-318 ARTGAS
+318 GRTGAS

-329 LPSNWPSWSQEA
+329 MPDNWPSWSQEA

-354 EKVARFKLKQYYDKY
+354 EIVARFKLKQYYDKY
-369 GAAGAA
+369 GARGAA
-375 VAWYSGE
+375 IAWYGGE
-382 TNAQRWVSGKTT
+382 GALKYSADAMNRKQ
-394 DVWGNTWDTPQHG
+394 GNGD
-407 NEPSI
+407 EPSI
-412 KEYAESVTSRA
+412 NEYADSVLARMGT
-423 GNVHSTHN
+423 GHSTHN

-468 ELFSMFNNG
+468 EIFSMFNNG

-513 RSGSGG
+513 RSGSSG

-524 GIAKL
+524 AIAKL

-564 DMNTLDKSYDNW
+564 DMNSLDKSYDNW

-593 AMGSSSNNKVKQGLK
+593 VMGTSSNDKVKQGLK
-608 IYGKQWVRTYRAE
+608 IYGKQWVRTYRTE

-668 LAKAGIARAEKI
+668 LAKAGIARVEKI

>member
-8 GSVNLGAGGGATVK
+8 GSVNLGTGGGATVK

-231 LMDKYGS
+231 IMDKYGS

-256 SSAFERNAAKD
+256 SSAFERNTAKD

-278 VRKAVE
+278 VRKEVE
-284 GMKGFSGGESGNDF
+284 NMDAFSPEGGKVETQAEGTTWVRNSGVSLDGVKQQVTIGLSDIAKEFNT
-298 ENLLT
+298 LSGAQLIVT
-303 SFGIQESDGNYNAKN
+303 SGTDSTDIH
-318 ARTGAS
+318 
-324 GKYQI
+324 
-329 LPSNWPSWSQEA
+329 
-341 GLPAGAEMTPENQ
+341 
-354 EKVARFKLKQYYDKY
+354 
-369 GAAGAA
+369 AAGEHSHGAGVKLDVAA
-375 VAWYSGE
+375 DWLENADNRKKFISYMQSKGIKVLDEYSNPSPNSTGGHLDLDFTDYKGGTVAHKHISL
-382 TNAQRWVSGKTT
+382 
-394 DVWGNTWDTPQHG
+394 
-407 NEPSI
+407 
-412 KEYAESVTSRA
+412 
-423 GNVHSTHN
+423 
-431 MSQDEQDRIMKQYRT
+431 DEQDRIMKQYRT

-468 ELFSMFNNG
+468 EIFAMFNKG
-477 TSYSDAMAW
+477 TSYSEAMTW

-499 TYRNAVTAIYGPQG
+499 TYRNAVVAIYGPQG
-513 RSGSGG
+513 RSGSSG
-519 SGGRE
+519 SGGSSNGKLDDDAIGVLEDMLQE
-524 GIAKL
+524 GKFSSI
-529 GSDGKEAVISMLEAG
+529 DQ
-544 RFKSKAE
+544 
-551 FLAFARSHGATNS
+551 FLAYAAKKGA
-564 DMNTLDKSYDNW
+564 
-576 LSGAGEYA
+576 
-584 YDWDGLCKY
+584 
-593 AMGSSSNNKVKQGLK
+593 SSAQRGKLEK
-608 IYGKQWVRTYRAE
+608 IYNDWYNGTGEFAFDMEGLVQQVAGKNVDALYKKKIQNYGRQWVRAYRAKN
-621 HNGMNPDESVLV
+621 HGMNPGETELLEALQNCV
-633 DAMKQ
+633 
-638 AITTR
+638 TTKVY
-643 TFGTYVTKPGFLWDS
+643 GSYVTEKHSFWFDS
-658 TKTFSGNDAL
+658 TEDIKASDADL
-668 LAKAGIARAEKI
+668 IARGIASVTKTG
-680 ADDWY
+680 DDWY
-685 HVTYFDGSDG
+685 DVKWLDGTSG
-695 NVNGGYLDEVMNG
+695 KINGAYLAKLLKG

>member
-36 LAAIAGAANKWAV
+36 LAAIAGAVNKWAV

-113 NTKLHSQKNQLAL
+113 NTKLHSKKNQLAL

-226 GTMRN
+226 STMRN
-231 LMDKYGS
+231 IMDKYGS

-256 SSAFERNAAKD
+256 SSAFERNTAKD
-267 LYAKYGDDEEA
+267 LYAKYGDNEEA
-278 VRKAVE
+278 VRKELE
-284 GMKGFSGGESGNDF
+284 GMKGFSEGGNEFDNLVAAIGGQESG
-298 ENLLT
+298 
-303 SFGIQESDGNYNAKN
+303 GNYNAKN
-318 ARTGAS
+318 GRTGAS

-329 LPSNWPSWSQEA
+329 MPDNWPSWSQEA

-354 EKVARFKLKQYYDKY
+354 EIVARFKLKQYYDKY
-369 GAAGAA
+369 GARGAA
-375 VAWYSGE
+375 IAWYGGE
-382 TNAQRWVSGKTT
+382 GALKYSADAMNRKQ
-394 DVWGNTWDTPQHG
+394 GNGD
-407 NEPSI
+407 EPSI
-412 KEYAESVTSRA
+412 NEYADSVLARMGT
-423 GNVHSTHN
+423 GHSTHN

-468 ELFSMFNNG
+468 ELFIMFNNG

-486 ATNQA
+486 AINQA

-513 RSGSGG
+513 RSGSSG

-564 DMNTLDKSYDNW
+564 DMNSLDKSYDNW

-593 AMGSSSNNKVKQGLK
+593 AMGSSSNDKVKQGLK

-668 LAKAGIARAEKI
+668 LAKAGIARVEKI

-695 NVNGGYLDEVMNG
+695 NVNGGYLDEIMNG

>member
-8 GSVNLGAGGGATVK
+8 GSVNLGTGGGATVK

-231 LMDKYGS
+231 IMDKYGS

-256 SSAFERNAAKD
+256 SNAFERNTAKD

-278 VRKAVE
+278 VRKEVE
-284 GMKGFSGGESGNDF
+284 NMDAFSPEGGKVETQAEGTTWVRNSGVSLDGVKQQVTIGLSDIAKEFNT
-298 ENLLT
+298 LSGAQLIVT
-303 SFGIQESDGNYNAKN
+303 SGTDSTDIH
-318 ARTGAS
+318 
-324 GKYQI
+324 
-329 LPSNWPSWSQEA
+329 
-341 GLPAGAEMTPENQ
+341 
-354 EKVARFKLKQYYDKY
+354 
-369 GAAGAA
+369 AAGEHSHGAGVKLDVAA
-375 VAWYSGE
+375 DWLENADNRKKFISYMQSKGIKVLDEYSNPSPNSTGGHLDLDFTDYKGGTVAHKHISLDG
-382 TNAQRWVSGKTT
+382 
-394 DVWGNTWDTPQHG
+394 
-407 NEPSI
+407 
-412 KEYAESVTSRA
+412 
-423 GNVHSTHN
+423 
-431 MSQDEQDRIMKQYRT
+431 QDRIMKQYRI

-456 YKKNKLFEGIKS
+456 YKKNKFFEGIKN
-468 ELFSMFNNG
+468 EIFAMFGNG

-499 TYRNAVTAIYGPQG
+499 TYRNAVEAIYGPQG
-513 RSGSGG
+513 GSGSSGSGG
-519 SGGRE
+519 SSNGKLDDDAIGVLEDMLQE
-524 GIAKL
+524 GKFASI
-529 GSDGKEAVISMLEAG
+529 DQ
-544 RFKSKAE
+544 
-551 FLAFARSHGATNS
+551 FLAYAANKGA
-564 DMNTLDKSYDNW
+564 
-576 LSGAGEYA
+576 
-584 YDWDGLCKY
+584 
-593 AMGSSSNNKVKQGLK
+593 SSAQRGKLEK
-608 IYGKQWVRTYRAE
+608 IYNDWYSGTGEFAFDMEGLVQQVAGKNADALYKKKIQNYGRQWVRAYRAKN
-621 HNGMNPDESVLV
+621 HGMNPGETELLEALRNCV
-633 DAMKQ
+633 
-638 AITTR
+638 TTKVY
-643 TFGTYVTKPGFLWDS
+643 GSYVTEKHSFWFDS
-658 TKTFSGNDAL
+658 TEDIKASDADL
-668 LAKAGIARAEKI
+668 IARGIASVNKTG
-680 ADDWY
+680 DDWY
-685 HVTYFDGSDG
+685 DVKWLDGTSG
-695 NVNGGYLDEVMNG
+695 KINGAYLAKLLKG

>member
-267 LYAKYGDDEEA
+267 LYAKYGDNEEA
-278 VRKAVE
+278 VRKEVE
-284 GMKGFSGGESGNDF
+284 NMDAFSTEGGKVEAQAEGTTWVRNSGVSLDGVKQQVTVGLSDIAKEFNT
-298 ENLLT
+298 LSGAQLIVT
-303 SFGIQESDGNYNAKN
+303 SGTDSTDIH
-318 ARTGAS
+318 
-324 GKYQI
+324 
-329 LPSNWPSWSQEA
+329 
-341 GLPAGAEMTPENQ
+341 
-354 EKVARFKLKQYYDKY
+354 
-369 GAAGAA
+369 AAGEHSHGAGVKLDVAA
-375 VAWYSGE
+375 DWLENADNRKKFISYMQSKGIKVLDEYSNPSPNSTG
-382 TNAQRWVSGKTT
+382 GHLDLDFT
-394 DVWGNTWDTPQHG
+394 DYKGGATAHRRV
-407 NEPSI
+407 
-412 KEYAESVTSRA
+412 
-423 GNVHSTHN
+423 
-431 MSQDEQDRIMKQYRT
+431 SQDEQDRIMKQYRT

-468 ELFSMFNNG
+468 ELFSMFKNG

-486 ATNQA
+486 AVNQA

-513 RSGSGG
+513 RSGSSG

>member
-231 LMDKYGS
+231 IMDKYGS

-256 SSAFERNAAKD
+256 SSAFERNTAKD

-278 VRKAVE
+278 VRKEVE
-284 GMKGFSGGESGNDF
+284 NMDAFSPEGGKVETQAEGTTWVRNSGVSLDGVKQQVTIGLSDIAKEFNT
-298 ENLLT
+298 LSGAQLIVT
-303 SFGIQESDGNYNAKN
+303 SGTDSTDIH
-318 ARTGAS
+318 
-324 GKYQI
+324 
-329 LPSNWPSWSQEA
+329 
-341 GLPAGAEMTPENQ
+341 
-354 EKVARFKLKQYYDKY
+354 
-369 GAAGAA
+369 AAGEHSHGAGVKLDVAA
-375 VAWYSGE
+375 DWLENADNRKKFISYMQSKGIKVLDEYSNPSPNSTGGHLDLDFTDYKGGTVAHKHISL
-382 TNAQRWVSGKTT
+382 
-394 DVWGNTWDTPQHG
+394 
-407 NEPSI
+407 
-412 KEYAESVTSRA
+412 
-423 GNVHSTHN
+423 
-431 MSQDEQDRIMKQYRT
+431 DEQDRIMKQYRT

-468 ELFSMFNNG
+468 EIFAMFNKG
-477 TSYSDAMAW
+477 TSYSEAMTW

-499 TYRNAVTAIYGPQG
+499 TYRNAVVAIYGPQG
-513 RSGSGG
+513 RSGSSG
-519 SGGRE
+519 SGGSSNGKLDDDAIGVLEDMLQE
-524 GIAKL
+524 GKFSSI
-529 GSDGKEAVISMLEAG
+529 DQ
-544 RFKSKAE
+544 
-551 FLAFARSHGATNS
+551 FLAYAAKKGA
-564 DMNTLDKSYDNW
+564 
-576 LSGAGEYA
+576 
-584 YDWDGLCKY
+584 
-593 AMGSSSNNKVKQGLK
+593 SSAQRGKLEK
-608 IYGKQWVRTYRAE
+608 IYNDWYNGTGEFAFDMEGLVQQVAGKNADALYKKKIQNYGRQWVRAYRAKN
-621 HNGMNPDESVLV
+621 HGMNPGETELLEALQNCV
-633 DAMKQ
+633 
-638 AITTR
+638 TTKVY
-643 TFGTYVTKPGFLWDS
+643 GSYVTEKHSFWFDS
-658 TKTFSGNDAL
+658 TEDIKASDADL
-668 LAKAGIARAEKI
+668 IARGIASVTKTG
-680 ADDWY
+680 DDWY
-685 HVTYFDGSDG
+685 DVKWLDGTSG
-695 NVNGGYLDEVMNG
+695 KINGAYLAKLLKG

>member
-8 GSVNLGAGGGATVK
+8 GSVNLGTGGGATVK

-36 LAAIAGAANKWAV
+36 LAAAAGAANKWAV

-113 NTKLHSQKNQLAL
+113 NTKLHSKKNQLAL

-217 GASITNEDY
+217 DASITNEDY
-226 GTMRN
+226 DTMRN
-231 LMDKYGS
+231 IMDKYGS

-256 SSAFERNAAKD
+256 SSAFERNTAKD
-267 LYAKYGDDEEA
+267 LYAKYGDNEEA
-278 VRKAVE
+278 VRKELE
-284 GMKGFSGGESGNDF
+284 GMKGFSEGGNEFDNLVAAIGGQESG
-298 ENLLT
+298 
-303 SFGIQESDGNYNAKN
+303 GNYNAKN
-318 ARTGAS
+318 GRTGAS

-329 LPSNWPSWSQEA
+329 MPDNWPSWSQEA

-354 EKVARFKLKQYYDKY
+354 EIVARFKLKQYYDKY
-369 GAAGAA
+369 GARGAAIAWYGGEGALKYSAGAM
-375 VAWYSGE
+375 
-382 TNAQRWVSGKTT
+382 NRKQ
-394 DVWGNTWDTPQHG
+394 GNGD
-407 NEPSI
+407 EPSI
-412 KEYAESVTSRA
+412 NEYADSVLARMGT
-423 GNVHSTHN
+423 GHSTHN

-499 TYRNAVTAIYGPQG
+499 TYRNAVVAIYGPQG
-513 RSGSGG
+513 RSGSSG
-519 SGGRE
+519 SGGSSNGKLDDDAIGVLEDMLQE
-524 GIAKL
+524 GKFSSI
-529 GSDGKEAVISMLEAG
+529 DQ
-544 RFKSKAE
+544 
-551 FLAFARSHGATNS
+551 FLAYAANKGA
-564 DMNTLDKSYDNW
+564 
-576 LSGAGEYA
+576 
-584 YDWDGLCKY
+584 
-593 AMGSSSNNKVKQGLK
+593 SSAQRGKLEK
-608 IYGKQWVRTYRAE
+608 IYNDWYSGTGEFAFDMEGLVQQVAGKNADALYKKKIQNYGRQWVRAYRVKN
-621 HNGMNPDESVLV
+621 HGMNPGETELLEALRNCV
-633 DAMKQ
+633 
-638 AITTR
+638 TTKVY
-643 TFGTYVTKPGFLWDS
+643 GSYVTEKHSFWFDS
-658 TKTFSGNDAL
+658 TEDIKASDADL
-668 LAKAGIARAEKI
+668 IARGIASVNKTG
-680 ADDWY
+680 DDWY
-685 HVTYFDGSDG
+685 DVKWLDGTSG
-695 NVNGGYLDEVMNG
+695 KINGAYLAKLLKG

>member
-231 LMDKYGS
+231 IMDKYGS

-256 SSAFERNAAKD
+256 SNAFERNTAKD

-278 VRKAVE
+278 VRKEVE
-284 GMKGFSGGESGNDF
+284 NMDAFSPEGGKVETQAEGTTWVRNSGVSLDGVKQQVTIGLSDIAKEFNT
-298 ENLLT
+298 LSGAQLIVT
-303 SFGIQESDGNYNAKN
+303 SGTDSTDIH
-318 ARTGAS
+318 
-324 GKYQI
+324 
-329 LPSNWPSWSQEA
+329 
-341 GLPAGAEMTPENQ
+341 
-354 EKVARFKLKQYYDKY
+354 
-369 GAAGAA
+369 AAGEHSHGAGVKLDVAA
-375 VAWYSGE
+375 DWLENADNRKKFISYMQSKGIKVLDEYSNPSPNSTGGHLDLDFTDYKGGTVAHKHISLDG
-382 TNAQRWVSGKTT
+382 
-394 DVWGNTWDTPQHG
+394 
-407 NEPSI
+407 
-412 KEYAESVTSRA
+412 
-423 GNVHSTHN
+423 
-431 MSQDEQDRIMKQYRT
+431 QDRIMKQYRT

-456 YKKNKLFEGIKS
+456 YKKNKLFEGIKN

-477 TSYSDAMAW
+477 TSYSEAMAW

-499 TYRNAVTAIYGPQG
+499 TYRNAVEAIYGPQG
-513 RSGSGG
+513 RSGSSG
-519 SGGRE
+519 SGSGSSNGKLDDDAIGVLEDMLQE
-524 GIAKL
+524 GKFASI
-529 GSDGKEAVISMLEAG
+529 DQ
-544 RFKSKAE
+544 
-551 FLAFARSHGATNS
+551 FLAYAANKGA
-564 DMNTLDKSYDNW
+564 
-576 LSGAGEYA
+576 
-584 YDWDGLCKY
+584 
-593 AMGSSSNNKVKQGLK
+593 SSAQRGKLEK
-608 IYGKQWVRTYRAE
+608 IYKDWYSGTGEFAFDMEGLVQQVAGKNADALYKKKIQNYGRQWVRTYRTKN
-621 HNGMNPDESVLV
+621 HGMNPGETELLEALRNCV
-633 DAMKQ
+633 
-638 AITTR
+638 TTKVY
-643 TFGTYVTKPGFLWDS
+643 GSYVTEKHSFWFDS
-658 TKTFSGNDAL
+658 TEDIKASDADL
-668 LAKAGIARAEKI
+668 IARGIASVNKTG
-680 ADDWY
+680 DDWY
-685 HVTYFDGSDG
+685 DVKWLDGTSG
-695 NVNGGYLDEVMNG
+695 KINGAYLAKLLKG

>member
-22 VSSDLNAYGSGGKG
+22 VSSDLSAYGSGGKG

-113 NTKLHSQKNQLAL
+113 NTKLHSKKNQLAL

-231 LMDKYGS
+231 IMDKYGS

-256 SSAFERNAAKD
+256 SNAFERNTAKD
-267 LYAKYGDDEEA
+267 LYAKYGDNEEA
-278 VRKAVE
+278 VRKELE
-284 GMKGFSGGESGNDF
+284 GMKGFSEGGNEFDNLVAAIGGQESG
-298 ENLLT
+298 
-303 SFGIQESDGNYNAKN
+303 GNYNAKN
-318 ARTGAS
+318 GRTGAS

-329 LPSNWPSWSQEA
+329 MPDNWPSWSQEA

-354 EKVARFKLKQYYDKY
+354 EIVARFKLKQYYDKY
-369 GAAGAA
+369 GARGAA
-375 VAWYSGE
+375 IAWYGGE
-382 TNAQRWVSGKTT
+382 GALKYSAEAMNRKQ
-394 DVWGNTWDTPQHG
+394 GNGD
-407 NEPSI
+407 EPSI
-412 KEYAESVTSRA
+412 NEYADSVLARMGT
-423 GNVHSTHN
+423 GHSTHN

-468 ELFSMFNNG
+468 EIFSMFNNG

-513 RSGSGG
+513 RSGSSG
-519 SGGRE
+519 SGGSSNGKLDDDAIGVLEDMLQE
-524 GIAKL
+524 GKFASI
-529 GSDGKEAVISMLEAG
+529 DQ
-544 RFKSKAE
+544 
-551 FLAFARSHGATNS
+551 FLAYAANKGA
-564 DMNTLDKSYDNW
+564 
-576 LSGAGEYA
+576 
-584 YDWDGLCKY
+584 
-593 AMGSSSNNKVKQGLK
+593 SSAQRGKLEK
-608 IYGKQWVRTYRAE
+608 IYNDWYNGTGEFAFDMEGLVQQVAGKNADALYKKKIQNYGRQWVRAYRAKN
-621 HNGMNPDESVLV
+621 HGMNPGETELLEALQNCV
-633 DAMKQ
+633 
-638 AITTR
+638 TTKVY
-643 TFGTYVTKPGFLWDS
+643 GSYVTEKHSFWFDS
-658 TKTFSGNDAL
+658 TEDIKASDADL
-668 LAKAGIARAEKI
+668 IARGIASVTKTG
-680 ADDWY
+680 DDWY
-685 HVTYFDGSDG
+685 DVKWLDGTSG
-695 NVNGGYLDEVMNG
+695 KINGAYLAKLLKG

>member
-8 GSVNLGAGGGATVK
+8 GSVNLGTGGGATVK

-231 LMDKYGS
+231 IMDKYGS

-256 SSAFERNAAKD
+256 SSAFERNTAKD
-267 LYAKYGDDEEA
+267 LYAKYGDNEEA
-278 VRKAVE
+278 VRKELE
-284 GMKGFSGGESGNDF
+284 GMKGFSEGGNEFDNLVAAIGGQESG
-298 ENLLT
+298 
-303 SFGIQESDGNYNAKN
+303 GNYNAKN
-318 ARTGAS
+318 GRTGAS

-329 LPSNWPSWSQEA
+329 MPDNWPSWSQEA
-341 GLPAGAEMTPENQ
+341 GLPAGAAMTPENQ
-354 EKVARFKLKQYYDKY
+354 EIVARFKLKQYYDKY
-369 GAAGAA
+369 GARGAA
-375 VAWYSGE
+375 IAWYGGE
-382 TNAQRWVSGKTT
+382 GALKYSAEAMNRKQ
-394 DVWGNTWDTPQHG
+394 GNGD
-407 NEPSI
+407 EPSI
-412 KEYAESVTSRA
+412 NEYADSVLARMGT
-423 GNVHSTHN
+423 GHSTHN

-456 YKKNKLFEGIKS
+456 YKKNKLFEGIKN
-468 ELFSMFNNG
+468 EIFAMFGNG

-499 TYRNAVTAIYGPQG
+499 TYRNAVVAIYGPQG

-564 DMNTLDKSYDNW
+564 DMNSLDKSYDNW

-593 AMGSSSNNKVKQGLK
+593 AMGSSSNDKVKQGLK

-668 LAKAGIARAEKI
+668 LAKAGIARVEKI

>member
-8 GSVNLGAGGGATVK
+8 GSVNLGTGGGATVK

-96 GASYTE
+96 GARYTE

-231 LMDKYGS
+231 IMDKYGS

-256 SSAFERNAAKD
+256 SSAFERNTAKD

-278 VRKAVE
+278 VRKEVE
-284 GMKGFSGGESGNDF
+284 NMDAFSPEGGKVETQAEGTTWVRNSGVSLDGVKQQVTIGLSDIAKEFNT
-298 ENLLT
+298 LSGAQLIVT
-303 SFGIQESDGNYNAKN
+303 SGTDSTDIH
-318 ARTGAS
+318 
-324 GKYQI
+324 
-329 LPSNWPSWSQEA
+329 
-341 GLPAGAEMTPENQ
+341 
-354 EKVARFKLKQYYDKY
+354 
-369 GAAGAA
+369 AAGEHSHGAGVKLDVAA
-375 VAWYSGE
+375 DWLENADNRKKFISYMQSKGIKVLDEYSNPSPNSTGGHLDLDFTDYKGGTVAHKHISL
-382 TNAQRWVSGKTT
+382 
-394 DVWGNTWDTPQHG
+394 
-407 NEPSI
+407 
-412 KEYAESVTSRA
+412 
-423 GNVHSTHN
+423 
-431 MSQDEQDRIMKQYRT
+431 DEQDRIMKQYRT

-468 ELFSMFNNG
+468 EIFAMFNKG
-477 TSYSDAMAW
+477 TSYSEAMTW

-499 TYRNAVTAIYGPQG
+499 TYRNAVVAIYGPQG
-513 RSGSGG
+513 RSGSSG
-519 SGGRE
+519 SGGSSNGKLDDDAIGVLEDMLQE
-524 GIAKL
+524 GKFSSI
-529 GSDGKEAVISMLEAG
+529 DQ
-544 RFKSKAE
+544 
-551 FLAFARSHGATNS
+551 FLAYAAKKGA
-564 DMNTLDKSYDNW
+564 
-576 LSGAGEYA
+576 
-584 YDWDGLCKY
+584 
-593 AMGSSSNNKVKQGLK
+593 SSAQRGKLEK
-608 IYGKQWVRTYRAE
+608 IYNDWYNGTGEFAFDMEGLVQQVAGKNADALYKKKIQNYGRQWVRAYRAKN
-621 HNGMNPDESVLV
+621 HGMNPGETELLEALQNCV
-633 DAMKQ
+633 
-638 AITTR
+638 TTKVY
-643 TFGTYVTKPGFLWDS
+643 GSYVTEKHSFWFDS
-658 TKTFSGNDAL
+658 TEDIKASDADL
-668 LAKAGIARAEKI
+668 IARGIASVTKTG
-680 ADDWY
+680 DDWY
-685 HVTYFDGSDG
+685 DVKWLDGTSG
-695 NVNGGYLDEVMNG
+695 KINGAYLAKLLKG

>member
-113 NTKLHSQKNQLAL
+113 NTKLHSKKNQLAL

-226 GTMRN
+226 STMRN
-231 LMDKYGS
+231 IMDKYGS

-256 SSAFERNAAKD
+256 SSAFERNTAKD
-267 LYAKYGDDEEA
+267 LYAKYGDNEEA
-278 VRKAVE
+278 VRKALE
-284 GMKGFSGGESGNDF
+284 GMKGFSEGGNEFDNLVAAIGGQESG
-298 ENLLT
+298 
-303 SFGIQESDGNYNAKN
+303 GNYNAKN
-318 ARTGAS
+318 GRTGAS

-329 LPSNWPSWSQEA
+329 MPDNWPSWSQEA

-354 EKVARFKLKQYYDKY
+354 EIVARFKLKQYYDKY
-369 GAAGAA
+369 GARGAA
-375 VAWYSGE
+375 IAWYGGE
-382 TNAQRWVSGKTT
+382 GALKYSADAMNRKQ
-394 DVWGNTWDTPQHG
+394 GNGD
-407 NEPSI
+407 EPSI
-412 KEYAESVTSRA
+412 NEYADSVLARMGT
-423 GNVHSTHN
+423 GHSTHN

-468 ELFSMFNNG
+468 EIFSMFNNG

-513 RSGSGG
+513 RSGSSG

-524 GIAKL
+524 AIAKL

-564 DMNTLDKSYDNW
+564 DMNSLDKSYDNW

-593 AMGSSSNNKVKQGLK
+593 VMGTSSNDKVKQGLK
-608 IYGKQWVRTYRAE
+608 IYGKQWVRTYRTE

-668 LAKAGIARAEKI
+668 LAKAGIARVEKI